1 MPGVQSVAK
10 DVGHYSASYHSW
22 GMNVILFDTTV
33 EYYCVK
39 FVYEESLFHTSLAP
53 LQTGKF
59 I

>member
-10 DVGHYSASYHSW
+10 DAGHYSASYHSW

-53 LQTGKF
+53 L
-59 I
+59 